1 MVQLI
6 YIRKETQ
13 RMQISPV
20 RLEVFRHL
28 FASVAEEMGVI
39 LGRSSYSANIKE
51 RKDFSCAIFNGSGEI
66 IAQAAHIPVHLGSM
80 PLSVQAAINKIALF
94 EPGDLILV
102 NDPYSGGT
110 HLPDITLIEPVFVQ
124 DRLAFFVANRA
135 HHSDVGGMSPGSMPL
150 ANEIFQEGLI
160 IPPVKLY
167 CKGQLNIALWELL
180 LANVRTPTER
190 RGDFLAQINACHIAE
205 KRLQE
210 MVAKYSLETLQT
222 YSTALLDYAEKL
234 LRSRIASLPAGEYS
248 FNDWLDDDGFSPDPI
263 KLQTT
268 VSLQSDGSARIDF
281 SGTSPQVKGS
291 INAVYAVT
299 LSAVVYCFRCLLDG
313 DAPTNAGLM
322 RPLKLVAPEGSIVN
336 ACFPAAVSAGNVETS
351 QRLVDVIFGAL
362 AKAAPEL
369 IPAASSGSM
378 NNLTFGGQFQNRPFS
393 FYETIGGGSGAT
405 AESNGTSAVHTHM
418 TNTLNTP
425 IEAIER
431 EFPVRVECYSLCKNS
446 GGDGKYIGGDGI
458 VRRIKFLSQAQVG
471 LISERRKFVPYGLAG
486 GSSGKRGK
494 NSLIREDG
502 QKSDLPGK
510 FNMLLEAG
518 ETVEIQTP
526 GGGGWGSKSSQ

>member
-1 MVQLI
+1 MV
-6 YIRKETQ
+6 
-13 RMQISPV
+13 V
-20 RLEVFRHL
+20 
-28 FASVAEEMGVI
+28 
-39 LGRSSYSANIKE
+39 
-51 RKDFSCAIFNGSGEI
+51 
-66 IAQAAHIPVHLGSM
+66 
-80 PLSVQAAINKIALF
+80 
-94 EPGDLILV
+94 
-102 NDPYSGGT
+102 
-110 HLPDITLIEPVFVQ
+110 
-124 DRLAFFVANRA
+124 
-135 HHSDVGGMSPGSMPL
+135 
-150 ANEIFQEGLI
+150 
-160 IPPVKLY
+160 
-167 CKGQLNIALWELL
+167 
-180 LANVRTPTER
+180 
-190 RGDFLAQINACHIAE
+190 
-205 KRLQE
+205 
-210 MVAKYSLETLQT
+210 KYSLETLQT

-234 LRSRIASLPAGEYS
+234 LRNRIASLPTGEYS
-248 FNDWLDDDGFSPDPI
+248 FNDWLDDDGFSLDPV

-268 VSLQSDGSARIDF
+268 VSLQSDGSAKIDF

-336 ACFPAAVSAGNVETS
+336 ARFPAAVSAGNVETS

-446 GGDGKYIGGDGI
+446 GGDGKYRGGDGI

-471 LISERRKFVPYGLAG
+471 LISERRKFAPYGLAG
-486 GSSGKRGK
+486 GNSGKRGK

-502 QKSDLPGK
+502 QKIDLPGK
-510 FNMLLEAG
+510 FNMRLEAG

-526 GGGGWGSKSSQ
+526 GGGGWGSKSS